1 MWLSGIPYG
10 DLVTESVHQSL
21 LRASAAPTWYVS
33 QAQKFSEHH
42 AGLMT
47 CHFEWALL
55 GLDLDRWPT
64 LTFRE
69 GFPGSALGPGFFL
82 LLVSSWGCGGVHLM
96 HVCHHGLHHH
106 DFHHLYLAS
115 VIILGAASH
124 LWPAGLHHPP
134 HLHHPRFWA
143 HSGRQGL
150 VHGRLSFIR
159 LHIR

>member
-82 LLVSSWGCGGVHLM
+82 LLVSSWGCGG
-96 HVCHHGLHHH
+96 GP
-106 DFHHLYLAS
+106 
-115 VIILGAASH
+115 SH
-124 LWPAGLHHPP
+124 AC
-134 HLHHPRFWA
+134 
-143 HSGRQGL
+143 
-150 VHGRLSFIR
+150 LSPWTSSS
-159 LHIR
+159 